1 MTITATVPNPPSID
15 AAVRDALPN
24 GSVVTI
30 DGVEHPIPD
39 TEFDGGIPWTGTGY
53 RLNQAVRAAGYRI
66 VGAFTT
72 VGDQVEF
79 DVEPLERAA

>member
-1 MTITATVPNPPSID
+1 MTITATVLNTPN
-15 AAVRDALPN
+15 RDALPN

-30 DGVEHPIPD
+30 NGVEHPIPD
-39 TEFDGGIPWTGTGY
+39 TEFDGGVPWTGTGN
-53 RLNQAVRAAGYRI
+53 RISQAVQAAGYRI

-72 VGDQVEF
+72 NGDVVEF